1 MHDSKQIPGL
11 LIARQGLPLLASRD
25 HLSRGYSRALVIS
38 DESTYPL
45 YGGTVVTHLHTSGL
59 ESDSLLV
66 PVGERTKTL
75 NSAASCW
82 ERMHAFGL
90 DRRCLVVA
98 LGGGVVTDL
107 AGFVASCYMRGVD
120 HINVPTTLMGMVDAA
135 IGGKTGVNLPSGK
148 NLVGTFFLPKL
159 VVIALE
165 TLATLPAREVR
176 AGLAE
181 VIKYAFIAN
190 AQLLQLLTSHMAAVR
205 ALEPETVETV
215 VHACCA
221 AKVRITQEDPR
232 EQTGVRALL
241 NFGHTFGH
249 AIESMTGYERYL
261 HGEAVAIGMSCGAQL
276 SQQLGLIPQDTVDL
290 VDRLCASAGLSTV
303 LPADVSDDQLVEAM
317 RGDKKCEQGRFSCI
331 VLLPGSKAEKRLVE
345 EQSVRQALRTKR
357 ERDGGR

>member
-1 MHDSKQIPGL
+1 MHNAKQIPGL
-11 LIARQGLPLLASRD
+11 LIARQGLPLLASCD
-25 HLSRGYSRALVIS
+25 HLFRGYSRALVIS

-45 YGGTVVTHLHTSGL
+45 YGGAVVSYLHAAGL
-59 ESDSLLV
+59 ESDSLLL
-66 PVGERTKTL
+66 PVGEHIKTL

-82 ERMHAFGL
+82 ERMRAFGL

-120 HINVPTTLMGMVDAA
+120 LVNVPTTLLGMVDAA

-148 NLVGTFFLPKL
+148 NLVGTFFPAKL

-165 TLATLPAREVR
+165 TLATLSARQVS

-190 AQLLQLLTSHMAAVR
+190 SQLLQLLTTRMAAVR
-205 ALEPETVETV
+205 ALEPETMETV
-215 VHACCA
+215 VRACCLT
-221 AKVRITQEDPR
+221 KVPITQEDPR
-232 EQTGVRALL
+232 EQTGLRALL

-249 AIESMTGYERYL
+249 AIESTTGYERYL
-261 HGEAVAIGMSCGAQL
+261 HGEALAIGMSCGAQL
-276 SQQLGLIPQDTVDL
+276 SEQLGLIPHETVEL
-290 VDRLCASAGLSTV
+290 VDRLCVSAGLSTV

-317 RGDKKCEQGRFSCI
+317 RGDKKSEEGRISCI
-331 VLLPGSKAEKRLVE
+331 VLLPGSKAEKRPVDE
-345 EQSVRQALRTKR
+345 RSIRQVLRRKR
-357 ERDGGR
+357 ERDGSR